1 MPLEDRFDAEF
12 VARLAY
18 REKQIQQS
26 YRPIIGIHKWFA
38 RRPGTLFRALMLAE
52 FVDEP
57 LQDSFYRGHDL
68 SSLVVADPFMG
79 GGTPVIEAN
88 RLGMG
93 VIGIDVNPMAY
104 WIVQQSLAPLNLFEF
119 KMVAAKVARNVEVR
133 IGDLYRTNCLVC
145 GATAR
150 AKYFLWTKVGE
161 CADCGAVTSLFPG
174 YLVATDE
181 RHTNFVWFCPSCENL
196 AEIPDRPTDTTIT
209 PCPTCGEPL
218 LTEGNA
224 SGNSFSCGECGKI
237 GEFKDGET
245 PPDQRLFAIEYH
257 CESCKPSHQG
267 RFFKAPDGPD
277 FDRVNQAKALL
288 ERRDSS
294 LIPEDDIPEGD
305 ETLRLLRWGYRKY
318 RDLFNSRQ
326 LLGLQILLEEILQV
340 EDQEVRSAL
349 ATVFSDCLRYQNMLC
364 RYDTWALKCQDIF
377 SVHGF
382 PAGLVRCENNLLG
395 IPRIG
400 SGGFRHFVEKYLRA
414 KEYCQS
420 PFEIDF
426 RSGRKKVVHIGGEH
440 IAAQFVKTPSEVKGG
455 AAFLTAQDARAMRLP
470 ANSLDAVY
478 TDPPYFANVQ
488 YSELMDFCYVWLR
501 KVLQQEEPAFKRPTT
516 RDPQELTVNRTLQR
530 GIAEFTE
537 GLSAIFQNMTRA
549 LKPGSPLVFTYHHND
564 PEAYVPVTVSILDA
578 GLSCTATLASP
589 AEMSASLHI
598 NGTGSSIIDTIFV
611 CRKQESVIVE
621 EVPEFPGRLWK
632 DVSAIEAAGVGVT
645 KGDLLC
651 MSWGMLTRLTVDSL
665 RHSWTSSA
673 PTRVKMKVARERFDS
688 LAKKDEI
695 DHVLAQVAQ
704 SALRG

>member
-1 MPLEDRFDAEF
+1 MPLEDRFDTEF

-18 REKQIQQS
+18 KEKQIQQR
-26 YRPIIGIHKWFA
+26 YRPTIGIHKWFA

-52 FVDEP
+52 FVNAP
-57 LQDSFYRGHDL
+57 LQESFYRGHDL

-104 WIVQQSLAPLNLFEF
+104 WIVRQSLAPLNFFEF
-119 KMVAAKVARNVEVR
+119 RMAAAKIARNVEAR
-133 IGDLYRTNCLVC
+133 IGDLYRTKCQKC
-145 GATAR
+145 GAKAR
-150 AKYFLWTKVGE
+150 TKYFLWTKVGE

-174 YLVATDE
+174 YLVAKNE
-181 RHTNFVWFCPSCENL
+181 RHTDFVWFCPSCENL
-196 AEIPDRPTDTTIT
+196 AEVPDRPTGASVT

-218 LTEGNA
+218 PAEGNA
-224 SGNSFSCGECGKI
+224 SANRFTCGECGQI
-237 GEFKDGET
+237 GEFKDGKT
-245 PPDQRLFAIEYH
+245 PPGQRLFALEYH
-257 CESCKPSHQG
+257 CESCKPTHQG
-267 RFFKAPDGPD
+267 RFFKAPDSHD

-288 ERRDSS
+288 ERKDSG
-294 LIPEDDIPEGD
+294 LIPEEEIPEGD

-318 RDLFNSRQ
+318 RDLFNPRQ
-326 LLGLQILLEEILQV
+326 LLGLQILLEEIVQV
-340 EDQEVRSAL
+340 EDQEVRGAL
-349 ATVFSDCLRYQNMLC
+349 ATVFSDFLRYQNMLC

-395 IPRIG
+395 IPRVG

-426 RSGRKKVVHIGGEH
+426 RGDRKKVVDIGGEH
-440 IAAQFVKTPSEVKGG
+440 IGAQFVETPSEVKGR
-455 AAFLTAQDARAMRLP
+455 AAFLSAQDARAIRLP

-488 YSELMDFCYVWLR
+488 YAELMDFCYVWLR
-501 KVLQQEEPAFKRPTT
+501 KVLRREEPLFKRHTT
-516 RDPQELTVNRTLQR
+516 RDPQELTVNRTLHR
-530 GIAEFTE
+530 GITEFTE
-537 GLSAIFQNMTRA
+537 GMSAIFHNMTRA

-564 PEAYVPVTVSILDA
+564 PEAYVPIAVSILDA
-578 GLSCTATLASP
+578 GVSCTATLASP

-611 CRKQESVIVE
+611 CRKQGPVVVGE
-621 EVPEFPGRLWK
+621 EVPEFLGRLVE
-632 DVSAIEAAGVGVT
+632 DVNAIEAAGVGVT

-651 MSWGMLTRLTVDSL
+651 MLWGALTRLTVVGL
-665 RHSWTSSA
+665 RSSWTSSA
-673 PTRVKMKVARERFDS
+673 PTRVKMKIARERFES
-688 LAKKDEI
+688 LMKKNEI
-695 DHVLAQVAQ
+695 DHVFAQVAQ
-704 SALRG
+704 STP